1 MKSDKKIH
9 EWNLLGI
16 VLQGIVTI
24 LVGIGAVLAF
34 LIDSKYFVLFEIL
47 MAIDLLIMAWNNHRV
62 YQTPKVT
69 ILYIIVSICLWI
81 HIVLSLL
88 GVV

>member
-34 LIDSKYFVLFEIL
+34 ITAKIQNKIMYVLCLVLGILTGNLFFLIGGIL
-47 MAIDLLIMAWNNHRV
+47 GLI
-62 YQTPKVT
+62 KD
-69 ILYIIVSICLWI
+69 
-81 HIVLSLL
+81 
-88 GVV
+88 